1 MKQALQLL
9 IKDITINIII
19 ETSVAIIDKKLNI
32 TINVI
37 FETSVT
43 VMDNKYNN

>member
-19 ETSVAIIDKKLNI
+19 VTSVP
-32 TINVI
+32 VI
-37 FETSVT
+37 GKIYH
-43 VMDNKYNN
+43 NKYNN